1 MRMMARFTIPV
12 ESGSELIRSGK
23 LNQSFERLED
33 LKPEAAYF
41 FPDSTGLRS
50 GVIFFDMAENSQIV
64 TIVESFASVSALR
77 SDSSPS

>member
-1 MRMMARFTIPV
+1 M
-12 ESGSELIRSGK
+12 
-23 LNQSFERLED
+23 ED

-41 FPDSTGLRS
+41 FPNSTGLRS